1 MSDDGG
7 SSNFNLTFSSVRV
20 VTSPSDHYLDGDWQ
34 TILLAPLW
42 VFVAVGEADGA
53 IDQKERAALTATLE
67 RPPPGVFPAFV
78 FSHLRKQLDV
88 LSAVRATD
96 PRTPMLGLADVNTLL
111 RGYPNPD
118 EAEEFR
124 RALLVLAR
132 EIAAASGSGVFGR
145 RPAMSEREA
154 AVIAQLRATLHVS
167 DEG

>member
-20 VTSPSDHYLDGDWQ
+20 VTSPSDHYLEGDWQ

-42 VFVAVGEADGA
+42 VFVAVGQADGP
-53 IDQKERAALTATLE
+53 IDQKQRAALAATLE

-78 FSHLRKQLDV
+78 FSHVRKQLDA
-88 LSAVRATD
+88 LSAARESD

-118 EAEEFR
+118 EADEFR

-132 EIAAASGSGVFGR
+132 EIALASGGGMFGR
-145 RPAMSEREA
+145 GPKVSEREA
-154 AVIAQLRATLHVS
+154 AVIAQLRATLQVP
-167 DEG
+167 DER